1 VLAAV
6 RLLAVALQ
14 SSLSKLLTLP
24 ARCLLRRVLAHSR
37 LLGVIPSGFKV
48 LALVLPDRGS
58 P

>member
-6 RLLAVALQ
+6 RLLAVALR

-24 ARCLLRRVLAHSR
+24 AQCLLRRVLAHSG
-37 LLGVIPSGFKV
+37 LLGVILSGFGV